1 MQEVEYKK
9 WLSSGPWT
17 EKSINSRLSLVRRLE
32 KAQAAYGLAD
42 VDLDTAYETD
52 GFDTLLELLADLIN
66 NAKSGGEKFRTL
78 LPKTEHPERN
88 LRNFKIFLEQYGTFL
103 DGSESWPTLSK
114 LKNTFLTRCHDFVDF
129 EQEEGTY
136 WETEREYKD
145 QIILAVQN
153 AAVSN
158 STDAEVGVT
167 ILEILTFGKG
177 IKTDGGLPLGW
188 QSLDKIKKSK
198 PEHRDMFF
206 ETIGQLSR
214 TKADRIEAIDNA
226 ASKLVELKADGLSA
240 LSKGVILSTVL
251 CVIACIRPKEA
262 CFAKTQIV
270 NKLGTALYDKPLFK
284 GRDFKIAEVE
294 NFLNI
299 IERIFVIMEK
309 EWHWKPRD
317 LFDVQ
322 SFAWAALDERW
333 SKGEANDGAALT
345 KKAVRLAM
353 AECAEMGE
361 QSFLKTYGFGSRMR
375 YRVLD
380 NGSDYPSKAIAS
392 VGFKFTDYGEVKE
405 VNGGIWGPHDAGGM
419 LKELGFEIID
429 LQEEENNDMANK
441 SNHPLNQILYGPP
454 GTGKTYTTAK
464 IAVEI
469 CDGTAPKE
477 RDALMERYNELVVN
491 KRIAFTTFHQSMG
504 YEEFIEGLRPVTDSD
519 EDGDSNGA
527 GFRLEPQKGI
537 FRDIC
542 SRAKAVPVIASTTSS
557 DIFSKNI
564 NFFKMSLGRSGTE
577 NYIFDECVEK
587 DFIAIGYGDN
597 LDWSSEKYDQEKSL
611 CEKWNT
617 EIGDPKG
624 LQSFRIFRCRMKPG
638 DIVII
643 SDGNK
648 AFRAIGEIMGDYK
661 FAPDNS
667 DDFPYA
673 HRRKIKWFK
682 VFGDS
687 PPVDTIYNKNF
698 MQKTC
703 YHLKRSLLK
712 AQDLGDL
719 LSENG
724 RSATNVE
731 MRNYVLIMDEINRAN
746 ISKVFGELI
755 TLIEPD
761 KRLGSGDNAL
771 QVTLPYSND
780 TFGVPNNLH
789 LIGTMNTADRSIALL
804 DTALRRR
811 FSFQEMM
818 PLYDID
824 GMDRIVDGVHLGK
837 FLSAINKRVE
847 WLFDRDHQ
855 IGHSFLMGVK
865 NRADLD
871 KAMRENIIPL
881 LVEYFYEDWKKVI
894 YALND
899 TGNHFIKEEVLK
911 APKLLGDA
919 EEARTRYSVNNDA
932 IPLEAYD
939 TASEQ

>member
-1 MQEVEYKK
+1 LQEVEFKR
-9 WLSSGPWT
+9 WLNSGPWS
-17 EKSINSRLSLVRRLE
+17 EKSINTRLSLVRRLE
-32 KAQAAYGLAD
+32 IAQAAYGFAD
-42 VDLDTAYETD
+42 VDLDAAYEAD
-52 GFDTLLELLADLIN
+52 GFDALLELLTGLIDD
-66 NAKSGGEKFRTL
+66 AKSGGEKFRTL
-78 LPKTEHPERN
+78 LPRTEHPERN
-88 LRNFKIFLEQYGTFL
+88 LRNFKIFLEQYGAFL
-103 DGSESWPTLSK
+103 EGSESWPTLSK
-114 LKNTFLTRCHDFVDF
+114 LKNTFLRRCHDFVDF
-129 EQEEGTY
+129 EQEKGIY

-153 AAVSN
+153 AAASD
-158 STDAEVGVT
+158 SSDTAVGET

-206 ETIGQLSR
+206 ETIGRLSR
-214 TKADRIEAIDNA
+214 TKADRMEAIDIA
-226 ASKLVELKADGLSA
+226 ASKLIELKVDGLSA
-240 LSKGVILSTVL
+240 LSKGVVLSTVL

-262 CFAKTQIV
+262 CFAKIQIV
-270 NKLGTALYDKPLFK
+270 NKLGAALYDKPLFK

-294 NFLNI
+294 KFLNI
-299 IERIFVIMEK
+299 TERIFVVMEQD
-309 EWHWKPRD
+309 WHWKPRD

-333 SKGEANDGAALT
+333 QAGKSKNPELT
-345 KKAVRLAM
+345 KEAVRKAM

-361 QSFLKTYGFGSRMR
+361 QSFLETYDFGSNMR

-380 NGSDYPSKAIAS
+380 GGRDYPLKAIAIVAYKYTPYGNLKNMTGGVES
-392 VGFKFTDYGEVKE
+392 PSSAGARLKKLKFKIK
-405 VNGGIWGPHDAGGM
+405 
-419 LKELGFEIID
+419 D
-429 LQEEENNDMANK
+429 LQQEKDDMATK

-469 CDGTAPKE
+469 CDGDAPKE
-477 RDALMERYNELVVN
+477 RDALMERYNALVES

-504 YEEFIEGLRPVTDSD
+504 YEEFIEGLRPVTDSE
-519 EDGDSNGA
+519 EDGESNGA
-527 GFRLEPQKGI
+527 GFRLESKKGI

-542 SRAKAVPVIASTTSS
+542 SRAKAVPVIASTASS
-557 DIFSKNI
+557 AGFSKKI
-564 NFFKMSLGRSGTE
+564 DFFKMSLGRSGTE
-577 NYIFDECVEK
+577 DYIFDECIEK
-587 DFIAIGYGDN
+587 GFIAIGYGDN
-597 LDWSSEKYDQEKSL
+597 LDWSSEKFNQEKSL
-611 CEKWNT
+611 CEKWNA
-617 EIGDPKG
+617 EIGYPKG
-624 LQSFRIFRCRMKPG
+624 LQSFKIFRCRMKPG

-643 SDGNK
+643 SDGNR
-648 AFRAIGEIMGDYK
+648 AFRAIGEIMGDYN
-661 FAPDNS
+661 FVPDNF

-673 HRRKIKWFK
+673 HRRKIKWLK

-687 PPVDTIYNKNF
+687 PPVDTVYNKNF

-703 YHLKRSLLK
+703 YQLNRSFLKT
-712 AQDLGDL
+712 QDLSDL
-719 LSENG
+719 LSQNDH
-724 RSATNVE
+724 STTKLE

-780 TFGVPNNLH
+780 KFGVPNNLH

-824 GMDRIVDGVHLGK
+824 GMARIVDGVHLGN
-837 FLSAINKRVE
+837 FLSAVNKRVE

-865 NRADLD
+865 TRSDLD
-871 KAMRENIIPL
+871 KAMREKIIPL
-881 LVEYFYEDWKKVI
+881 LVEYFYEDWEKVRA
-894 YALND
+894 ALND
-899 TGNHFIKEEVLK
+899 GGKHFIQTETLD

-919 EEARTRYSVNNDA
+919 EEARTRYSINDKP
-932 IPLEAYD
+932 IPLEAYE